1 MKKVLEENRAEKM
14 FLLSEYGKKKLLTYA
29 DSFRELAKS
38 FDQEFDW
45 REEKEDR
52 VKALYQRK
60 LWENRCLMAENLSEM
75 AQIMSEVAGEVFSYR
90 VLDNKKSRQITQAL
104 KSEKIEIH
112 DIYYV
117 EREDGKKSI
126 GAAMRTDRQ
135 GGYRTEEIADMLSV
149 LLGVRLEP
157 TASCPYF
164 VDQDCRYYNF
174 VEEARFCVL
183 TGAARAI
190 KELEPVSGDN
200 YSIME
205 SEKGKMTV
213 MLSDGMGS
221 GEKACSDSEMV
232 LDLMEKF
239 LEAGYSYGMAVN
251 LVNGSLIARGDE
263 ENVSTLDI
271 CELDLYRGT
280 CEFCKIGAAPSYL
293 KRAHMVEQISAKTMP
308 MGVFRGVD
316 TEVVKRELM
325 DGDYIVMVSDGVLD
339 AIEEYAYGEDLC
351 QIIGGIELQ
360 SPKEIAQAL
369 LQYVI
374 RRSRGNIRD
383 DMTVVVAGIWDNK

>member
-45 REEKEDR
+45 RDETEDR

-90 VLDNKKSRQITQAL
+90 VLDDKKSRQIIQAL

-164 VDQDCRYYNF
+164 VDHHCRYYNF

-183 TGAARAI
+183 TGAARAV
-190 KELEPVSGDN
+190 KEMEPVSGDN

-205 SEKGKMTV
+205 SEKGKMTI

-221 GEKACSDSEMV
+221 GEKASRDSEMV

-239 LEAGYSYGMAVN
+239 LDAGYSYGMAVN

-271 CELDLYRGT
+271 CELDLYGGS
-280 CEFCKIGAAPSYL
+280 CEFCKIGAASSYL
-293 KRAHMVEQISAKTMP
+293 KRSHMVEQISAKTMP

-325 DGDYIVMVSDGVLD
+325 DGDYIIMVSDGVVD
-339 AIEEYAYGEDLC
+339 AIEEYAYEEDLC
-351 QIIGGIELQ
+351 QIIGRIELQ